1 MCPWSYFCQCTP
13 SCHINSIVNVF
24 FVTIVISFLNVMQ
37 IQEDEIELLNKEI
50 KDCRIE
56 QLKVEAKLLETV
68 SVNYIATCSS

>member
-1 MCPWSYFCQCTP
+1 
-13 SCHINSIVNVF
+13 
-24 FVTIVISFLNVMQ
+24 MQ